1 MKNEVTSLSI
11 EWTFK
16 GIICEETMIN
26 LVFWI
31 EESLPKIME
40 YKIFGI

>member
-1 MKNEVTSLSI
+1 MKNEVTSLGI

-16 GIICEETMIN
+16 RIICEETMIN

-31 EESLPKIME
+31 EESLLKIME